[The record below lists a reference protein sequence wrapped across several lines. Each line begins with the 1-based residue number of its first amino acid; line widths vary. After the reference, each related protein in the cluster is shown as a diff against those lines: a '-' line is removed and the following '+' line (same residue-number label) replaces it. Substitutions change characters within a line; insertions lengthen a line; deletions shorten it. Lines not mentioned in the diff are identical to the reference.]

1 MKEISKERLEVI
13 INEEVTLHFLKESNM
28 KKASS
33 LTNLATR
40 AVLDIVRNGFTTR
53 VGFEELDAVEEE
65 LDDEVGEGKAYI
77 LDVGTLSNA
86 LATSTTDEDFYDED
100 RFLSIT
106 LFVYPHTDVHV
117 SGDNINRMGLP
128 GVHLSISIPAE
139 PEGEQWSMLRRE
151 ISNTLRHEIEHMIQ
165 TLPTYYQGDYEYDEF
180 VLDGE
185 PISQQAKNYYLQPH
199 EVSAHIIGYAHNA
212 SSMKELESEIR
223 SMLQNWAR
231 EDWESDPKK
240 FIALEDVNLI
250 ANAWMDWA
258 QKHLKKKRFQTI
270 VP

>member
-1 MKEISKERLEVI
+1 MSGISRSKLKSI
-13 INEEVTLHFLKESNM
+13 IKEEVALYFLVESNAR
-28 KKASS
+28 KAAS

-40 AVLDIVRNGFTTR
+40 SVLDVVRNGSTTR

-65 LDDEVGEGKAYI
+65 LDDEVGEGKAYS
-77 LDVGTLSNA
+77 LDVGALSNA
-86 LATSTTDEDFYDED
+86 LAIDPTSEDFYDED
-100 RFLSIT
+100 RFLSVT
-106 LFVYPHTDVHV
+106 LFVYLHPEIHV
-117 SGDNINRMGLP
+117 SGDNINRMGMP
-128 GVHLSISIPAE
+128 GVHLSVSAPAN
-139 PEGEQWSMLRRE
+139 PTGEQWSMLRKE
-151 ISNTLRHEIEHMIQ
+151 VSNTLRHEIEHMIQ

-212 SSMKELESEIR
+212 SSIKELESEIR

-231 EDWESDPKK
+231 EDWESDPKR
-240 FIALEDVNLI
+240 FIAPEDVDLI

-258 QKHLKKKRFQTI
+258 KKHLRKQRFR
-270 VP
+270 